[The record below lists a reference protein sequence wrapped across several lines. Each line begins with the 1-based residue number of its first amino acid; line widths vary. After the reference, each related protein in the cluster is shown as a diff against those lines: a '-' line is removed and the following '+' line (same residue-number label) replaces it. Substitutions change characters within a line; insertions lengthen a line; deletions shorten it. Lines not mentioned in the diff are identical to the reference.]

1 VGKEAIYACREVVDL
16 VLAHKENK
24 DFKIAIVGT
33 GGVGKITLAQKI
45 FNDKKLERRFDKH
58 AWVCVSK
65 EYSRDSL
72 LRQVLR
78 NMGIPHDKDE
88 SVGELQ
94 SNLASNIQGKSFF
107 SCVG

>member
-1 VGKEAIYACREVVDL
+1 MGKEAIYACREVVDL

-33 GGVGKITLAQKI
+33 GGVGKTTLAQKI

-72 LRQVLR
+72 LR
-78 NMGIPHDKDE
+78 
-88 SVGELQ
+88 
-94 SNLASNIQGKSFF
+94 
-107 SCVG
+107 